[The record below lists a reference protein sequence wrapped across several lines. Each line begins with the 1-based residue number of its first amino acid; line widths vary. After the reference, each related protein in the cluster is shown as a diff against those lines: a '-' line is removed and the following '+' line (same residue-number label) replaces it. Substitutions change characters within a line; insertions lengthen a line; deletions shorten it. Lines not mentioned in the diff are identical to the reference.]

1 MRHSAGGVMKLR
13 WFATILVLIFAWGAS
28 SAWAI
33 NIVLDYSDDSFFAA
47 HPTAMATLNAAAQY
61 ISSLLTT
68 PLNATTDTSTAN
80 VNGSTATFDFNY
92 SITNPT
98 TGATQTID
106 PAVLAANQVRIY
118 VGVQKINSGGE
129 AGVGGPGGAG
139 VNASVSY
146 FNQTDLNSAF
156 NNAQTAAN
164 ANMGRGGGPTIGKL
178 SGNLNGSFGTLPFSI
193 NYGASVGSIWF
204 DVDTNNDGVVD
215 TDAQLNNYWQFDYTK
230 PVGANQTDFYSVA
243 MHEILHSLGFGT
255 AQSWKNDIPSGAP
268 QSWLGSQV
276 ISLVGTGQN
285 VLGPDGEHAS
295 SSLLSTRLT
304 DGGVQQAIMSPT
316 ITTGTRKGVTRLD
329 LAFLRDMGWSTIA
342 YPFLPGDFNQDNHLT
357 VADVS
362 AMTSA
367 LTNLSGY
374 ESAHSLSATDLLTIG
389 DLNGDHVVNN
399 ADLQGLL
406 NLLVGGGGGALQSV
420 PEPGSFLLLGCGGA
434 LLVSWPRLRR
444 RTCNASNRNVRG
456 HAEMAADDSLR
467 PAAFR
472 R

>member
-13 WFATILVLIFAWGAS
+13 WFATILVLMFAWGAS
-28 SAWAI
+28 SSWAI

-61 ISSLLTT
+61 VSSLITT
-68 PLNATTDTSTAN
+68 PLSATTDTSTAN
-80 VNGSTATFDFNY
+80 VNNSSVTFDFNY

-106 PAVLAANQVRIY
+106 PAVLGANQVRIY

-129 AGVGGPGGAG
+129 AAAGQPGGAG
-139 VNASVSY
+139 VHATASY
-146 FNQTDLNSAF
+146 TNQPDLTAAF
-156 NNAQTAAN
+156 NNAQTAAKI
-164 ANMGRGGGPTIGKL
+164 NMGRGGGPAI
-178 SGNLNGSFGTLPFSI
+178 GNLSSSLNTAFGNLPFSI
-193 NYGASVGSIWF
+193 NYGSSVGSVWF

-230 PVGANQTDFYSVA
+230 PVGAAQTDFYSVA
-243 MHEILHSLGFGT
+243 LHELLHSLGFGT
-255 AQSWKNDIPSGAP
+255 SQSWKSEIPSGAP

-285 VLGPDGEHAS
+285 VLGPDAQHAS
-295 SSLLSTRLT
+295 GSLLSTRLT

-316 ITTGTRKGVTRLD
+316 IKTGAREGVTRLD
-329 LAFLRDMGWSTIA
+329 LAFLRDMGWNTIA

-374 ESAHSLSATDLLTIG
+374 ESSHSLSVTDLLTIG

-444 RTCNASNRNVRG
+444 RTRNASKRNVCG

>member
-47 HPTAMATLNAAAQY
+47 HPTAMTTLNAAAQY
-61 ISSLLTT
+61 VSSLITT
-68 PLNATTDTSTAN
+68 PLSATTDTSTAN
-80 VNGSTATFDFNY
+80 VNGSSVTFDFNY

-106 PAVLAANQVRIY
+106 PAVLASNQVRIF

-129 AGVGGPGGAG
+129 AAAGQPGGAG
-139 VNASVSY
+139 VNASASY
-146 FNQTDLNSAF
+146 FNQPDLTAAF
-156 NNAQTAAN
+156 NNAQTAAKI
-164 ANMGRGGGPTIGKL
+164 NMGRGGGPAI
-178 SGNLNGSFGTLPFSI
+178 GNLSSSLNTAFGSLPFSI
-193 NYGASVGSIWF
+193 NYGSSVGSVWF
-204 DVDTNNDGVVD
+204 DVDTNNDGIVD
-215 TDAQLNNYWQFDYTK
+215 TDAQLNSYWQFDSTK

-243 MHEILHSLGFGT
+243 LHELLHSLGFGT
-255 AQSWKNDIPSGAP
+255 ALSWKNEIPSSAP

-285 VLGPDGEHAS
+285 VLGPDAQHVS

-316 ITTGTRKGVTRLD
+316 IKTGTREGVTRLD

-342 YPFLPGDFNQDNHLT
+342 YPLLPGDFNQDSHLT

-362 AMTSA
+362 AMAGA

-374 ESAHSLSATDLLTIG
+374 ESSHSLSDTDLLTIG

-434 LLVSWPRLRR
+434 LLVSWPRWRR
-444 RTCNASNRNVRG
+444 RKCDASKRNVRW

-472 R
+472 H